1 MHFHGMEFMFGDIL
15 EQESEEVIPKLKAKY
30 QHDENH
36 LDYFLA
42 LNKKEFELQK
52 YKRSIIDKV
61 TKGEIDEQKYL
72 LVLEKIVEKMESGE
86 QSLEEALAA
95 FQRGIELT
103 RTCQQGLKEA
113 EQRVDKL
120 LVQNGEA
127 RIVSGTDD
135 QD

>member
-1 MHFHGMEFMFGDIL
+1 M
-15 EQESEEVIPKLKAKY
+15 AKKSSLP
-30 QHDENH
+30 DFEA
-36 LDYFLA
+36 A
-42 LNKKEFELQK
+42 LTE
-52 YKRSIIDKV
+52 
-61 TKGEIDEQKYL
+61 
-72 LVLEKIVEKMESGE
+72 LEKIVEKMESGE

-120 LVQNGEA
+120 LVQNDEV
-127 RIVSGTDD
+127 RIEPDSKD